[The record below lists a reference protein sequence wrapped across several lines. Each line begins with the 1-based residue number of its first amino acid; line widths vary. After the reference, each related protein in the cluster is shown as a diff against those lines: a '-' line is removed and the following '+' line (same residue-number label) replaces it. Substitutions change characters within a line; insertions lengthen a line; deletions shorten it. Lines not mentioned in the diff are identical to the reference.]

1 MKRVDIKKYPLS
13 DTTLASLEPEEKEY
27 RVKDSNNL
35 YFTVHSKGNKRWELR
50 YKRPSDGK
58 WTWLGLGG
66 YPSVGGKLAR
76 KNAEEMRKL
85 ISEGIDPKIDRENKK
100 QAELLSKSY
109 TFEQLAIEFCL
120 TKTWTEATRV
130 RNEGALKNHI
140 YPVMGKLDYRKI
152 TKKAWLEL
160 FKAIQKKLHPK
171 TKEPIVE
178 MGKRLC
184 TLCREI
190 YDFAE
195 VTGRID
201 YNPVTGITKFLDK
214 HEKQNMPH
222 VSEKELPELLKKIRA
237 YPNRMTAIGL
247 ELSIMLGTR
256 PSEMRQAVWE
266 EFDFQENLWSI
277 PAHRMKKRK
286 EHIIPL
292 PLQALSLLN
301 ELKRITSDSLFLFPS
316 RSTMKQPISNNTFNK
331 ALKSL
336 GYQGRQTPHG
346 FRHILSTTLREKGF
360 RKEYVETALAHA
372 VGGVEGVY
380 NKALY
385 LKQRSKMMQIWADY
399 LHALINDQ
407 HFNFDT
413 EQFDVID
420 NLNTLTSDKV
430 KVSQLKLF
438 ILDMLKDEND
448 LAS

>member
-85 ISEGIDPKIDRENKK
+85 ISEGIDPKIDRQNKK

-120 TKTWTEATRV
+120 TKTWTEGTRV

-201 YNPVTGITKFLDK
+201 YNPVAGITKFLDK

-222 VSEKELPELLKKIRA
+222 VSEKELPGLLKKIKA

-247 ELSIMLGTR
+247 ELSVMLGTR

-292 PLQALSLLN
+292 PQQALSLLN
-301 ELKRITSDSLFLFPS
+301 ELKIITSDSVFLFPS
-316 RSTMKQPISNNTFNK
+316 RSTKKKPISNNTFNK

-360 RKEYVETALAHA
+360 RKEYVETALAHT

-380 NKALY
+380 NKAQY
-385 LKQRSKMMQIWADY
+385 LKQRAVMMQKWANY
-399 LHALINDQ
+399 LDDLVNNSASAFGFENTDIFDSLENMGLSEDQ
-407 HFNFDT
+407 KNIISKVI
-413 EQFDVID
+413 EQLLMDS
-420 NLNTLTSDKV
+420 L
-430 KVSQLKLF
+430 
-438 ILDMLKDEND
+438 
-448 LAS
+448 

>member
-85 ISEGIDPKIDRENKK
+85 ISEGIDPKIDKENKK
-100 QAELLSKSY
+100 QADLLRNSF

-140 YPVMGKLDYRKI
+140 YPIMGKLDYRKI

-160 FKAIQKKLHPK
+160 FQAIQKKLHPK
-171 TKEPIVE
+171 TKKPIVE

-316 RSTMKQPISNNTFNK
+316 RSTKKQPISNNTFNK

-372 VGGVEGVY
+372 
-380 NKALY
+380 
-385 LKQRSKMMQIWADY
+385 WA
-399 LHALINDQ
+399 
-407 HFNFDT
+407 
-413 EQFDVID
+413 
-420 NLNTLTSDKV
+420 
-430 KVSQLKLF
+430 
-438 ILDMLKDEND
+438 
-448 LAS
+448 

>member
-120 TKTWTEATRV
+120 TKTWTEGTRV

-201 YNPVTGITKFLDK
+201 YNPVAGITKFLDK

-222 VSEKELPELLKKIRA
+222 VSEKELPELLKKIKA

-247 ELSIMLGTR
+247 ELSVMLGTR

-292 PLQALSLLN
+292 PQQALSLLN
-301 ELKRITSDSLFLFPS
+301 ELKIITSDSVFLFPS
-316 RSTMKQPISNNTFNK
+316 RSTKKKPISNNTFNK

-360 RKEYVETALAHA
+360 RKEYVETALAHT

-380 NKALY
+380 NKAQY
-385 LKQRSKMMQIWADY
+385 LKQRAVMMQKWANY
-399 LHALINDQ
+399 LDDLVNNSASAFGYENTDIFDSLENMGLSEDQ
-407 HFNFDT
+407 KNIISKVI
-413 EQFDVID
+413 EQLLMDS
-420 NLNTLTSDKV
+420 L
-430 KVSQLKLF
+430 
-438 ILDMLKDEND
+438 
-448 LAS
+448 

>member
-85 ISEGIDPKIDRENKK
+85 ISEGIDPKIDRQNKK

-120 TKTWTEATRV
+120 TKTWTEGTRV

-201 YNPVTGITKFLDK
+201 YNPVAGITKFLDK

-222 VSEKELPELLKKIRA
+222 VSEKELPELLKKIKA

-247 ELSIMLGTR
+247 ELSVMLGTR

-292 PLQALSLLN
+292 PQQALSLLN
-301 ELKRITSDSLFLFPS
+301 ELKIITSDSVFLFPS
-316 RSTMKQPISNNTFNK
+316 RSTKKKPISNNTFNK

-360 RKEYVETALAHA
+360 RKEYVETALAHT

-380 NKALY
+380 NKAQY
-385 LKQRSKMMQIWADY
+385 LKQRAVMMQKWANY
-399 LHALINDQ
+399 LDDLVNNSASAFGFENTDIFDSLENMGLSEDQ
-407 HFNFDT
+407 KNIISKVI
-413 EQFDVID
+413 EQLLMDS
-420 NLNTLTSDKV
+420 L
-430 KVSQLKLF
+430 
-438 ILDMLKDEND
+438 
-448 LAS
+448 

>member
-85 ISEGIDPKIDRENKK
+85 ISEGIDPKIDRQNKK

-120 TKTWTEATRV
+120 TKTWTEGTRV

-201 YNPVTGITKFLDK
+201 YNPVAGITKFLDK

-222 VSEKELPELLKKIRA
+222 VSEKELPELLKKIKA

-247 ELSIMLGTR
+247 ELSVMLGTR

-292 PLQALSLLN
+292 PQQALSLLN
-301 ELKRITSDSLFLFPS
+301 ELKIITSDSVFLFPS
-316 RSTMKQPISNNTFNK
+316 RSTKKKPISNNTFNK

-360 RKEYVETALAHA
+360 RKEYVETALAHT

-380 NKALY
+380 NKAQY
-385 LKQRSKMMQIWADY
+385 LKQRAVMMQKWANY
-399 LHALINDQ
+399 LDDLVNNSASALGFENTDIFDSLENMGLSEDQ
-407 HFNFDT
+407 KNIISKVI
-413 EQFDVID
+413 EQLLMDS
-420 NLNTLTSDKV
+420 L
-430 KVSQLKLF
+430 
-438 ILDMLKDEND
+438 
-448 LAS
+448 

>member
-120 TKTWTEATRV
+120 TKTWTEGTRV

-171 TKEPIVE
+171 TKKPIVE

-201 YNPVTGITKFLDK
+201 YNPVAGITKFLDK

-222 VSEKELPELLKKIRA
+222 VSEKELPELLKKIKA

-247 ELSIMLGTR
+247 ELSVMLGTR

-286 EHIIPL
+286 EHIIP
-292 PLQALSLLN
+292 
-301 ELKRITSDSLFLFPS
+301 
-316 RSTMKQPISNNTFNK
+316 
-331 ALKSL
+331 
-336 GYQGRQTPHG
+336 
-346 FRHILSTTLREKGF
+346 
-360 RKEYVETALAHA
+360 
-372 VGGVEGVY
+372 
-380 NKALY
+380 
-385 LKQRSKMMQIWADY
+385 
-399 LHALINDQ
+399 
-407 HFNFDT
+407 
-413 EQFDVID
+413 
-420 NLNTLTSDKV
+420 
-430 KVSQLKLF
+430 
-438 ILDMLKDEND
+438 
-448 LAS
+448 